1 MKGNALVAGDCLT
14 EGLGGKTAENG
25 GALGTVGSH
34 GDEVI
39 GGYVQPSAV
48 SPHGLRAH
56 PCAQCSVEHADGI
69 AAEIHTAH
77 SQRIYLNAAEDY
89 SVLLG
94 SFHHSRDC
102 GNGLRLALPQ
112 CGDVIHISV
121 IIVCADIFKRKEVEH
136 RKEEIAHV
144 LRSKRTYRH
153 PALTIG
159 QICVDNGKQQGNGSL
174 ALIFLTDL
182 FLQSWFEDVGIKLLA
197 VVFHHCHLECF
208 SLRCVLLVK
217 HLYPVGYIPYI
228 LAHLFARTQAAAPL
242 D

>member
-25 GALGTVGSH
+25 GALGGIGAH
-34 GDEVI
+34 GGEVI

-89 SVLLG
+89 SVLFG
-94 SFHHSRDC
+94 SLHHSRDC

-112 CGDVIHISV
+112 CGDVIHIAV
-121 IIVCADIFKRKEVEH
+121 VIVCADIFEREEVEH
-136 RKEEIAHV
+136 REEEIAHV
-144 LRSKRTYRH
+144 L
-153 PALTIG
+153 G
-159 QICVDNGKQQGNGSL
+159 C
-174 ALIFLTDL
+174 
-182 FLQSWFEDVGIKLLA
+182 
-197 VVFHHCHLECF
+197 
-208 SLRCVLLVK
+208 
-217 HLYPVGYIPYI
+217 
-228 LAHLFARTQAAAPL
+228 
-242 D
+242 